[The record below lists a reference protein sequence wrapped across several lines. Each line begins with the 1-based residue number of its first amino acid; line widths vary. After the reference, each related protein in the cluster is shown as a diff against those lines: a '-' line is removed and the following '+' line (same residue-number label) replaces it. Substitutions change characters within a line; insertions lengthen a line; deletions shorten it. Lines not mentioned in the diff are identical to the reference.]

1 MLMQRGRSY
10 DYDNPSGTC
19 YLLSDKA
26 GSWVGKILAEKG
38 LLGYGSAAARHL
50 AVKRKQ
56 KSYERARDE
65 HIAWM
70 DDALKQK
77 KESDEHAGME

>member
-1 MLMQRGRSY
+1 MTMIIQAALV
-10 DYDNPSGTC
+10 

-70 DDALKQK
+70 DAALKQK